1 MFVTLEDETGTI
13 NIIVWESVAER
24 LRRDLLAAS
33 LLTVYGRW
41 QRHGDVMHLIAQ
53 HVVDHSHLLGELVI
67 ASRDFH

>member
-1 MFVTLEDETGTI
+1 MTLEDETGTI

-41 QRHGDVMHLIAQ
+41 QCQGDVLHLVAQ
-53 HVVDHSHLLGELVI
+53 HVINHSHLLGELVV